1 MYYSNDTKGL
11 VLMKGQGLSKGQ
23 RSRLNAGSKVMT
35 WELRKREECILYL
48 FIFEEEE
55 KNVI

>member
-1 MYYSNDTKGL
+1 
-11 VLMKGQGLSKGQ
+11 MKGQGLSKGQ
-23 RSRLNAGSKVMT
+23 RSRLNAGSMVMT